1 MEEAE
6 HVEKYGFLSCNA
18 TPFYT
23 DVLYCRRHPTPFVH
37 VTSLE
42 RLSHVS
48 PKSDDEV
55 SVHLCST
62 EVKLFSFLSAIQGR
76 KYINS
81 YLQCISLW

>member
-6 HVEKYGFLSCNA
+6 HVEKYGFRCCNA
-18 TPFYT
+18 TPFYI
-23 DVLYCRRHPTPFVH
+23 DVLYCRRPTPCVR

-55 SVHLCST
+55 SMHLCST
-62 EVKLFSFLSAIQGR
+62 EVKISLSFLQFREGSI
-76 KYINS
+76 
-81 YLQCISLW
+81 

>member
-6 HVEKYGFLSCNA
+6 HVEKYGFLYCNA

-23 DVLYCRRHPTPFVH
+23 DVFYCWRRPTPFVH

-42 RLSHVS
+42 RLSLVS

-62 EVKLFSFLSAIQGR
+62 IGKLFSFLSAIQG
-76 KYINS
+76 KKNIKS
-81 YLQCISLW
+81 YLPCISLW